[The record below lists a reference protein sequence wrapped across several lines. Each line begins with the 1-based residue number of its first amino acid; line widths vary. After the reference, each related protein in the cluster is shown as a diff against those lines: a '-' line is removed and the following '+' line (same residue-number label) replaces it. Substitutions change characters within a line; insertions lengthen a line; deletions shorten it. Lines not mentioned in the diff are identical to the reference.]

1 MHALEFQALRIA
13 RDALD
18 VDPQERAVFLD
29 ARCAGAPDLR
39 QRVDAMLQGI
49 GDTTPEQ
56 AGSDAD
62 LPAASDPLL
71 GQRLGPFRVQARI
84 GRGGMGV
91 VYRGEREDADF
102 AQTVAIKL
110 IRRGFDFDEVQARFL
125 RERRIL
131 ARLAHPGLA
140 RFIDGGVSA
149 DGRPWFALEFVEGE
163 SITRWCDRQRIG
175 LRERIGLLLEVCAAV
190 QYAHT
195 QLVVHRDL
203 KPGNIL
209 IDAGGHV
216 RLLDFG
222 IARLLGGDNEGPAEA
237 STLGLSQAMTPAY
250 AAPEQFTGAPVGV
263 AADVYALGVLAYEL
277 LSGVLPAEFDP
288 ADPVAARDAVLNAPP
303 QNLAAAIQ
311 RHASKA
317 VPPKPEA
324 PTPEAEEGAPG
335 AEIARRLQA
344 RSISLSGYRRLVR
357 GDLGRIVETALAK
370 EPERRYATVAA
381 FADDL
386 QRWRQGL
393 PVRATGNGLGY
404 RMRRFV
410 GRHRSAVAI
419 AATLSLALL
428 GTSVFALQR
437 AHVAEQQR
445 AAAMAELER
454 SGAVRE
460 YLTLIFR
467 TASEQADSQSL
478 SAREVLQEGA
488 AHLIEQF
495 EAAPETGAVTALMLA
510 ELFLAMADV
519 EGAAPLLEQTI
530 ALPDL
535 AQQRPDLY
543 ASASYSLAQ
552 VEYLRGNVERA
563 RGLLSESQSLWRAQ
577 PARHALELNES
588 RSLQA
593 QLLRAAGERDQAYA
607 TWTDMIR
614 ERRGRL
620 GQRDRELAIAIA
632 SRSMVL
638 VELGRYEDAIADA
651 DEAIGLFDALGQLRT
666 RSGLGSIN
674 NRAHARYMHG
684 EREAAIEDFSEVARL
699 HRELFGP
706 SLQLAAVQ
714 QNLAMALNGSARHAE
729 AATLFEDSLA
739 MALEFGSEQARQA
752 SMIRANLAETYVALG
767 RLDEAEPLAEK
778 AVQIGVEVHGANSL
792 FALVGYRARAGLRA
806 ARGDL
811 TAARADFDLASRGFE
826 ALGDGGKPF
835 LQHMQP
841 LRERLQAGR

>member
-18 VDPQERAVFLD
+18 VDPQRRAAFLD
-29 ARCAGAPDLR
+29 DRCAGDSDLR
-39 QRVDAMLQGI
+39 QRVEEMLRGI
-49 GDTTPEQ
+49 GDTAPEQ
-56 AGSDAD
+56 AGTDAD

-140 RFIDGGVSA
+140 RFIDGGMSA

-163 SITRWCDRQRIG
+163 SITRWCDHRRIG

-209 IDAGGHV
+209 IDAGGRV

-222 IARLLGGDNEGPAEA
+222 IARLLGGDDEGPAEA

-250 AAPEQFTGAPVGV
+250 AAPEQFIGAPVGV

-288 ADPVAARDAVLNAPP
+288 ADPVAAREAVLNAAP
-303 QNLAAAIQ
+303 QSLGAAILREPRRPLAADRDA
-311 RHASKA
+311 
-317 VPPKPEA
+317 
-324 PTPEAEEGAPG
+324 GADSS
-335 AEIARRLQA
+335 ARLQA
-344 RSISLSGYRRLVR
+344 RSISLSAYRRLVH

-386 QRWRQGL
+386 QRWLDGL
-393 PVRATGNGLGY
+393 PVRATGAGLGY
-404 RMRRFV
+404 RMRRFI

-445 AAAMAELER
+445 AAAQAEVER

-467 TASEQADSQSL
+467 TASEQSDLQSL

-535 AQQRPDLY
+535 AEQRPDVY

-577 PARHALELNES
+577 PARHVLELNES

-806 ARGDL
+806 ARGDID
-811 TAARADFDLASRGFE
+811 AARADFELAWRGFE
-826 ALGDGGKPF
+826 ALGNGGKPH
-835 LQHMQP
+835 LQQMQP
-841 LRERLQAGR
+841 LRERLQAVRQ

>member
-1 MHALEFQALRIA
+1 MDALEFQALRIA

-18 VDPQERAVFLD
+18 VDPVDRPAFLD
-29 ARCAGAPDLR
+29 ARCAAAPDLR

-49 GDTTPEQ
+49 GDTAPEQ
-56 AGSDAD
+56 DGSDAD

-71 GQRLGPFRVQARI
+71 GQRLGPFRVKTRI

-102 AQTVAIKL
+102 TQTVAIKL

-149 DGRPWFALEFVEGE
+149 DGRPWFALEFVAGE

-175 LRERIGLLLEVCAAV
+175 LRERIGLLVEVCAAV

-209 IDAGGHV
+209 IDAAGHV

-222 IARLLGGDNEGPAEA
+222 IARLLDGDEEA
-237 STLGLSQAMTPAY
+237 AATAGTLGLSQAMTPAY
-250 AAPEQFTGAPVGV
+250 AAPEQFIGAPVGV

-288 ADPVAARDAVLNAPP
+288 ADAVAAREAVLNAAP
-303 QNLAAAIQ
+303 QSLGAAILRTSRRPLAA
-311 RHASKA
+311 
-317 VPPKPEA
+317 
-324 PTPEAEEGAPG
+324 EGA
-335 AEIARRLQA
+335 AATDSSARLRA
-344 RSISLSGYRRLVR
+344 RSITLSGYRRLVR

-410 GRHRSAVAI
+410 GRHRTAVAI

-437 AHVAEQQR
+437 AQAAEQQR

-467 TASEQADSQSL
+467 TASEQSDSQSL

-495 EAAPETGAVTALMLA
+495 EAAPETGAVTALMLS

-535 AQQRPDLY
+535 AGQRPDLF
-543 ASASYSLAQ
+543 ASASYNLAQ
-552 VEYLRGNVERA
+552 VEYLRGNTERA
-563 RGLLSESQSLWRAQ
+563 RSLLPAAQALWKEQ
-577 PARHALELNES
+577 PARHALDLNES
-588 RSLQA
+588 RSLEA
-593 QLLRAAGERDQAYA
+593 QLQRAAGERDRAYA
-607 TWTDMIR
+607 TWSDMIR

-620 GQRDRELAIAIA
+620 DHRDRELAIAIA

-638 VELGRYEDAIADA
+638 VELGRYEEAIADA
-651 DEAIGLFDALGQLRT
+651 DTAINLFDALGQLRT

-739 MALEFGSEQARQA
+739 MALEFGSEQSRQA
-752 SMIRANLAETYVALG
+752 SMIRANLAETYVTLG

-778 AVQIGVEVHGANSL
+778 AVQIGVEVHGADSL
-792 FALVGYRARAGLRA
+792 FALVGFRARAGLRA
-806 ARGDL
+806 ARGDVD
-811 TAARADFDLASRGFE
+811 AARADFDLAWRGFE
-826 ALGDGGKPF
+826 ALGNGGKPY
-835 LQHMQP
+835 LQQMQP
-841 LRERLQAGR
+841 LRERLQAGL

>member
-18 VDPQERAVFLD
+18 VDPADRTAFLD
-29 ARCAGAPDLR
+29 ARCAAAPDLR

-49 GDTTPEQ
+49 GDT
-56 AGSDAD
+56 AAD
-62 LPAASDPLL
+62 HATADPAPSASSDPLL
-71 GQRLGPFRVQARI
+71 GTRLGPFRVQARI

-102 AQTVAIKL
+102 GQTVAIKL

-149 DGRPWFALEFVEGE
+149 EGRPWFALEYVEGE
-163 SITRWCDRQRIG
+163 SIIRWCDQRRLGI
-175 LRERIGLLLEVCAAV
+175 RERIQLLIEVCAAV

-209 IDAGGHV
+209 IDASSHV

-222 IARLLGGDNEGPAEA
+222 IARLLGGDDEA
-237 STLGLSQAMTPAY
+237 GATAGTLGLSQAMTPAY

-277 LSGVLPAEFDP
+277 ISGVLPAEFHP
-288 ADPVAARDAVLNAPP
+288 ADPVSARDAVVNAPP

-311 RHASKA
+311 REASSSR
-317 VPPKPEA
+317 PEA
-324 PTPEAEEGAPG
+324 PQGVPG
-335 AEIARRLQA
+335 ADSTGRLQA
-344 RSISLSGYRRLVR
+344 RSISLSSYRRLVR
-357 GDLGRIVETALAK
+357 GDLVRIVETTLAK

-381 FADDL
+381 FSEDL
-386 QRWRQGL
+386 QRWLEGQ
-393 PVRATGNGLGY
+393 PVRASGTGFGY

-410 GRHRSAVAI
+410 GRNRTAVAI
-419 AATLSLALL
+419 AAALSMALV

-437 AHVAEQQR
+437 AYVAEQQR
-445 AAAMAELER
+445 AAVLAELER
-454 SGAVRE
+454 STAVRE
-460 YLTLIFR
+460 YLTLMFR
-467 TASEQADSQSL
+467 TASEQSDAQTL

-495 EAAPETGAVTALMLA
+495 EATPETGAVTAVVLA

-519 EGAAPLLEQTI
+519 EGAAPLLEQAL

-535 AQQRPDLY
+535 AERRPDLY
-543 ASASYSLAQ
+543 ATASYNLAQ
-552 VEYLRGNVERA
+552 AEYLRGNTERA
-563 RGLLSESQSLWRAQ
+563 GGLLSAAQALWREQ
-577 PARHALELNES
+577 PARHALDLNES

-593 QLLRAAGERDQAYA
+593 QLQRAAGERDQAYT

-614 ERRGRL
+614 ERRQRL

-638 VELGRYEDAIADA
+638 VELGRFKDAVADA
-651 DEAIGLFDALGQLRT
+651 DEAIGLFDSLGQLRT

-674 NRAHARYMHG
+674 NRAHARYLLG
-684 EREAAIEDFSEVARL
+684 ERAAAIEDFSEVTRL

-714 QNLAMALNGSARHAE
+714 QNLAMALVGSARYAE

-739 MALEFGSEQARQA
+739 MALEHGSEQGRQA
-752 SMIRANLAETYVALG
+752 AMIHANLAETYLALG
-767 RLDEAEPLAEK
+767 RVDDAESLAEK
-778 AVQIGVEVHGANSL
+778 AVRIGVEVHGANSL
-792 FALVGYRARAGLRA
+792 FALLGYRARAGVRA
-806 ARGDL
+806 ARGD
-811 TAARADFDLASRGFE
+811 TAAARADFDLAWRGFE
-826 ALGDGGKPF
+826 ALGDGGKPH
-835 LQHMQP
+835 LLRMQP
-841 LRERLQAGR
+841 LRERLQTAQP